1 MYIDYSLYDVDG
13 QEPEWVPEFKRC
25 KQWIEDALEYAD
37 GTFNIIDVVDG
48 IARGDMQFWP
58 DKTAASVS
66 QIIDYPRKKVLHIFL
81 LGGDMD
87 GAKDIERKLVA
98 WGKYQRSRAIT
109 LTGRLGWSKS
119 FLKDIGYQSSS
130 ISMSKEI

>member
-1 MYIDYSLYDVDG
+1 MYIDYSLYEMDG
-13 QEPEWVPEFKRC
+13 QLPEWVEEFKRC
-25 KQWIEDALEYAD
+25 RQWIEDALIYAD
-37 GTFNIIDVVDG
+37 GTFNIIDVADG
-48 IARGDMQFWP
+48 IALSNMQFWP
-58 DKTAASVS
+58 DESSAAIS
-66 QIIDYPRKKVLHIFL
+66 QIIEYPRKKVLHIFL

-87 GAKDIERKLVA
+87 GAKGIEKKLVA
-98 WGKYQRSRAIT
+98 WGRSQRCRAIT